1 MSHGGMAEKQK
12 HILESILLQQSFLQ
26 FLFSDKCSL
35 IGCYYSSAIVCPEW
49 CAIKAGLTHI
59 SSYAQLVSLPAK
71 QRK

>member
-35 IGCYYSSAIVCPEW
+35 IGCYYSSAIVCPAW